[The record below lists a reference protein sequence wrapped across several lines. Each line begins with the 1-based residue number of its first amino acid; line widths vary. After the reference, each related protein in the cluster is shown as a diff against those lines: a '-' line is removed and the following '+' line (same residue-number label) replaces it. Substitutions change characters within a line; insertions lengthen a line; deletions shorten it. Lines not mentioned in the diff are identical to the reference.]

1 MTTTNPSASS
11 LLTRCLL
18 TVLSFLVVS
27 TYPSWPRLVGQNTPS
42 LERSENTIRFATFNC
57 SLNRSRAGELIAD
70 LKQNEHPQ
78 IDKIV
83 RIIREVRPD
92 VLLLNEFDYDERHEA
107 LQLFV
112 ERLARPTGGHA
123 GIVYPYSFT
132 APVNTGVDSGRD
144 LDGDGKQRTANDAFG
159 YGAFPGQYGMVVLSK
174 FPIDTEAVRTFQKF
188 LWRDM
193 PNALWPKLPES
204 GHDYYSEEIK
214 EIFRLSSKSHWDVP
228 IKVTDDHVIHV
239 LCAHPTPPVF
249 DGPEDR
255 NGCRNHDEIRLW
267 ADYVSGAGDYLI
279 DDAGHRGGLA
289 ATARFVI
296 MGDYNAD
303 PVDGD
308 SRGRAIHQLLD
319 LDVIQ
324 NPQPRSAGGVEQAQ
338 LQGGANLAQRGD
350 PSLDTGDFNDSQSG
364 NLRIDYILPSKNQRV
379 VGAGVFWPKSDDPLF
394 ELVDASDHRL
404 VWVDLELPPGTNPK
418 RTPSDRLR

>member
-1 MTTTNPSASS
+1 MSTKIPPTHVT
-11 LLTRCLL
+11 LTRCLL
-18 TVLSFLVVS
+18 TIVSLLVVAS
-27 TYPSWPRLVGQNTPS
+27 YHSGPQLMGQNTPT

-70 LKQNEHPQ
+70 LKQKEHQQ

-83 RIIREVRPD
+83 RIICEVQPD
-92 VLLLNEFDYDERHEA
+92 VLLLNEFDYDEGHEA
-107 LQLFV
+107 LHLFK
-112 ERLARPTGGHA
+112 ERLAQATA
-123 GIVYPYSFT
+123 GIRYPYSFT
-132 APVNTGVDSGRD
+132 APVNTGVDSGKD
-144 LDGDGKQRTANDAFG
+144 LDGDGRLGTANDAFG

-174 FPIDTEAVRTFQKF
+174 SPIETQAVRTFQKF

-193 PNALWPKLPES
+193 PHALWPKLPES
-204 GHDYYSEEIK
+204 GQDYYSAEIK

-228 IKVTDDHVIHV
+228 IKVSDNHVIHL

-279 DDAGHRGGLA
+279 DDAGRRGGLA

-296 MGDYNAD
+296 VGDYNAD

-308 SRGRAIHQLLD
+308 SRERAIHQLLD
-319 LDVIQ
+319 LDLLQ
-324 NPQPRSAGGVEQAQ
+324 DPQPRSAGGAEQAAR
-338 LQGGANLAQRGD
+338 QGGANLAQRGD
-350 PSLDTGDFNDSQSG
+350 PSLDTGDFNDNQPG
-364 NLRIDYILPSKNQRV
+364 NLRIDYVLPSKNQRV
-379 VGAGVFWPKSDDPLF
+379 VGAGVFWPKTDDPLF

-404 VWVDLELPPGTNPK
+404 VWVDLELPREANPA
-418 RTPSDRLR
+418 RTPSDRQR